1 MNKQNKIKLG
11 TMIINACFLAKELE
25 RVVTNVLR
33 SVSIAKMV
41 NSNNIKKFVATL
53 LS

>member
-11 TMIINACFLAKELE
+11 TIIINAFFLAKELE
-25 RVVTNVLR
+25 YAVTNVLR

-41 NSNNIKKFVATL
+41 NTNNIKKFVATL